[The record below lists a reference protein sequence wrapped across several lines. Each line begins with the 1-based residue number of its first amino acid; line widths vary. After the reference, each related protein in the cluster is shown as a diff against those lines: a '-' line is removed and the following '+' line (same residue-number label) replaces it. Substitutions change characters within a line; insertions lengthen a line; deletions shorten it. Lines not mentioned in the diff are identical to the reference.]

1 MGTLH
6 SFEDLDCW
14 KEARVMRIFISEA
27 LIPQL
32 PSDEKFMLSNQIIR
46 SSRAVCANIAE
57 GFGRFHHQ
65 EKIQFCRMAR
75 GSLNETLNHVINAL
89 DENYIDDTVLKSF
102 RVIYD
107 KCSALINGYINYLK
121 KAKNE

>member
-14 KEARVMRIFISEA
+14 KEARTMRVFISEA
-27 LIPQL
+27 LIPQF
-32 PSDEKFMLSNQIIR
+32 PIEEKYMLTNQITR

-65 EKIQFCRMAR
+65 ENIQFCRMAR

-89 DENYIDDTVLKSF
+89 DEKYIDETISKKF
-102 RVIYD
+102 RIIHD
-107 KCSALINGYINYLK
+107 KCLALINGYINYLK
-121 KAKNE
+121 KAKND